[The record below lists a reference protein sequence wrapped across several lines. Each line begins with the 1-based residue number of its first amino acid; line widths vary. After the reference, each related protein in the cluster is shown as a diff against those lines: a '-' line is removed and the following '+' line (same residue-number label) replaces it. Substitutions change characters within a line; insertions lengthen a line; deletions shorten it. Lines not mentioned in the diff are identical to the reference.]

1 MTKSTSLAL
10 DQKDL
15 DTILVI
21 DFGSQYTQ
29 LIARRVRELDVFS
42 EILPWD
48 ISPERIKD
56 LNPTGIILSG
66 GPESV
71 TILNTPRIP
80 EIVFDLD
87 VPILGICYGM
97 QTLAEQFGG
106 QVTSSKA
113 KEFGHAEIVIE
124 ETSVLFEGFSSGS
137 LIDVWMSH
145 GDHVSTL
152 PDKFQL
158 VASTPSAP
166 IAAMQHS
173 EKPIFA
179 LQFHPEVTHTKQGNA
194 VLENFVFKVC
204 KCSAQ
209 WKMEDLIGQR
219 IIDIKER
226 VGDQKVLLGLSGGV
240 DSSVTAMLLDRAIGK
255 NLICVFVDNGLLR
268 KNEAEDVENLFKE
281 KMNLNLLVVDAKKL
295 FYRHLKGVS
304 DPEQKR
310 KVIGRTFIDIFDN
323 EASKLKDEINFLAQG
338 TIYPDVIESSGSES
352 KEARVI
358 KSHHNVGGLPD
369 DMKMELVEPLR
380 DLFKDEVR
388 KMGAEL
394 GLPLEM
400 LNRHPFPGPG
410 LGVRILGEISQEKIT
425 ILQNADAIFIEE
437 LIKANLYDQ
446 VSQAFCAY
454 LPVKSVGVVGD
465 ERRYA
470 DVIAIRAVETVDFMT
485 ATWAK
490 LPYDFL
496 AHVSNRIVNEL
507 EEVSRVVYDI
517 SSKPPA
523 TIEWE

>member
-48 ISPERIKD
+48 ISPEKIKD
-56 LNPTGIILSG
+56 LNPAGIILSG

-71 TILNTPRIP
+71 TVSNTPRIP
-80 EIVFDLD
+80 EIVFNLE

-124 ETSVLFEGFSSGS
+124 ENSVLFEGFSSGS
-137 LIDVWMSH
+137 SIDVWMSH

-152 PDKFQL
+152 PDKFKL

-179 LQFHPEVTHTKQGNA
+179 LQFHPEVTHTKQGNT

-209 WKMEDLIGQR
+209 WKMEDLIEQR
-219 IIDIKER
+219 IIDIKKR
-226 VGDQKVLLGLSGGV
+226 VGDQKILLGLSGGV
-240 DSSVTAMLLDRAIGK
+240 DSSVAAMLLDQAIGK

-268 KNEAEDVENLFKE
+268 KNEAEEVENLFKE
-281 KMNLNLLVVDAKKL
+281 KMDLNLLVVDAKKI

-304 DPEQKR
+304 DPELKR

-369 DMKMELVEPLR
+369 DMKMDLVEPLR

-410 LGVRILGEISQEKIT
+410 LGVRILGEINQEKIT

-496 AHVSNRIVNEL
+496 GHVSNRIVNEIQGI
-507 EEVSRVVYDI
+507 SRVVYDI
-517 SSKPPA
+517 TSKPPA